1 MTIIATQAQSQA
13 SKQQTATNLAHSA
26 KTFTPAWLRPAQA
39 AAHLGFSKATLYRK
53 LKDDP
58 TFPRPHRLGESC
70 SVLNR
75 EALDQWVLSQPT
87 E

>member
-1 MTIIATQAQSQA
+1 MTAAIKKVQNQPRTQEAVAA
-13 SKQQTATNLAHSA
+13 SAI

-39 AAHLGFSKATLYRK
+39 AAYLGFSRATLYRK

-58 TFPRPHRLGESC
+58 TFPRPYRLGEAC

-75 EALDQWVLSQPT
+75 DALDQWVFSQPI